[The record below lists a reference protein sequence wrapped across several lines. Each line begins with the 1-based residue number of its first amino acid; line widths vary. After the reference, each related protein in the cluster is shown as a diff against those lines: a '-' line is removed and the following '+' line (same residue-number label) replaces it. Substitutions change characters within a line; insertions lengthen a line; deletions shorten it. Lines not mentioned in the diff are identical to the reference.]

1 MGKQGP
7 RKTQSSDLGRVVG
20 ALSEWGLTYPERY
33 GHRVAINDLNLSDF
47 RQRVQQFLR
56 ESNDAGIGCREYGT
70 ILPPALINDAKAW
83 QHAIA
88 EAGFAGIDWNTSHHG
103 QGLSEAHSVIWY
115 EECAHAGLAPYA
127 NFQGFVLTAGAVRAF
142 GTQEQV
148 DTHLPH
154 IIDGSIIWC
163 QLFSEPGSGSD
174 LSSLRTKAE
183 PDGDGWRIT
192 GQKIWTSTAQVSQ
205 WGILLARTDPGSR
218 GARGISFML
227 IDMNQPEID
236 VRPIRQMTG
245 DTEFCEVFLDGAYV
259 ASEGLL
265 GDAHSGWQVATSVLA
280 DERAAVGAASIRLDR
295 RLDQLGDD
303 LGTELRDRG
312 FALRRLLDR
321 SGTNP
326 RLGPLS
332 KLAMTEFET
341 QLSRAVLDTHG
352 ADAMLTNEDTEPF
365 LYAPGM
371 RIAGGSSEVQRD
383 LVGERLLGLPRSP
396 KPPSS

>member
-1 MGKQGP
+1 MA
-7 RKTQSSDLGRVVG
+7 V
-20 ALSEWGLTYPERY
+20 
-33 GHRVAINDLNLSDF
+33 NDLNLSDY
-47 RQRVQQFLR
+47 RLRVQQFLR

-70 ILPPALINDAKAW
+70 ILPPALINDAKVW

-115 EECAHAGLAPYA
+115 EECAHAALAPYA
-127 NFQGFVLTAGAVRAF
+127 NFQGYVLTAGALRAF

-154 IIDGSIIWC
+154 IIDGSNIWC

-245 DTEFCEVFLDGAYV
+245 DREFCEVFLDGAYV
-259 ASEGLL
+259 ASEGLI
-265 GDAHSGWQVATSVLA
+265 GDANSGWQVATSVLA
-280 DERAAVGAASIRLDR
+280 DERAAVGAASIQLDR
-295 RLDQLGDD
+295 QLDRLGDD
-303 LGTELRDRG
+303 PGTELRDRG

-352 ADAMLTNEDTEPF
+352 ADAMLTNDDTEPF

>member
-1 MGKQGP
+1 MVPTLGLLPMPISQG
-7 RKTQSSDLGRVVG
+7 
-20 ALSEWGLTYPERY
+20 Y
-33 GHRVAINDLNLSDF
+33 
-47 RQRVQQFLR
+47 
-56 ESNDAGIGCREYGT
+56 
-70 ILPPALINDAKAW
+70 
-83 QHAIA
+83 
-88 EAGFAGIDWNTSHHG
+88 
-103 QGLSEAHSVIWY
+103 
-115 EECAHAGLAPYA
+115 
-127 NFQGFVLTAGAVRAF
+127 VLTAGAVRAF

-154 IIDGSIIWC
+154 IIDGSLIWC

-280 DERAAVGAASIRLDR
+280 DERAAVGAAFDSI
-295 RLDQLGDD
+295 DD
-303 LGTELRDRG
+303 LFDWVTTREPSFATE
-312 FALRRLLDR
+312 
-321 SGTNP
+321 
-326 RLGPLS
+326 
-332 KLAMTEFET
+332 
-341 QLSRAVLDTHG
+341 
-352 ADAMLTNEDTEPF
+352 
-365 LYAPGM
+365 
-371 RIAGGSSEVQRD
+371 
-383 LVGERLLGLPRSP
+383 GLPFAVYSIGRAQTLGWASRSLR
-396 KPPSS
+396 

>member
-1 MGKQGP
+1 
-7 RKTQSSDLGRVVG
+7 
-20 ALSEWGLTYPERY
+20 
-33 GHRVAINDLNLSDF
+33 
-47 RQRVQQFLR
+47 
-56 ESNDAGIGCREYGT
+56 
-70 ILPPALINDAKAW
+70 
-83 QHAIA
+83 
-88 EAGFAGIDWNTSHHG
+88 
-103 QGLSEAHSVIWY
+103 
-115 EECAHAGLAPYA
+115 
-127 NFQGFVLTAGAVRAF
+127 
-142 GTQEQV
+142 
-148 DTHLPH
+148 
-154 IIDGSIIWC
+154 
-163 QLFSEPGSGSD
+163 
-174 LSSLRTKAE
+174 
-183 PDGDGWRIT
+183 
-192 GQKIWTSTAQVSQ
+192 
-205 WGILLARTDPGSR
+205 
-218 GARGISFML
+218 ML

-265 GDAHSGWQVATSVLA
+265 GDLHSGWQVATSVLA

-295 RLDQLGDD
+295 RLNQLGDNP
-303 LGTELRDRG
+303 GTELRDQG

-352 ADAMLTNEDTEPF
+352 ADAMLTNDDMEPF

>member
-1 MGKQGP
+1 MGTPGP
-7 RKTQSSDLGRVVG
+7 RRTQSCDLGRVVG
-20 ALSEWGLTYPERY
+20 ALLGWGLTYPERY

-47 RQRVQQFLR
+47 RLRVQQFLR

-70 ILPPALINDAKAW
+70 ILPPALINDAKVW

-88 EAGFAGIDWNTSHHG
+88 DAGFAGIDWSTSHHG

-115 EECAHAGLAPYA
+115 EECAHAGFAPYA
-127 NFQGFVLTAGAVRAF
+127 NFQGYVLTAGAVRAF

-154 IIDGSIIWC
+154 IIDGSLIWC

-295 RLDQLGDD
+295 RLDRLGDD
-303 LGTELRDRG
+303 PGTELRDRG

-352 ADAMLTNEDTEPF
+352 ADAMLINDDTEPF

>member
-70 ILPPALINDAKAW
+70 ILPPALINDAKVW

-88 EAGFAGIDWNTSHHG
+88 EAGFAGIDWNASHHG

>member
-1 MGKQGP
+1 
-7 RKTQSSDLGRVVG
+7 
-20 ALSEWGLTYPERY
+20 
-33 GHRVAINDLNLSDF
+33 
-47 RQRVQQFLR
+47 
-56 ESNDAGIGCREYGT
+56 
-70 ILPPALINDAKAW
+70 
-83 QHAIA
+83 
-88 EAGFAGIDWNTSHHG
+88 
-103 QGLSEAHSVIWY
+103 
-115 EECAHAGLAPYA
+115 
-127 NFQGFVLTAGAVRAF
+127 
-142 GTQEQV
+142 
-148 DTHLPH
+148 
-154 IIDGSIIWC
+154 
-163 QLFSEPGSGSD
+163 
-174 LSSLRTKAE
+174 
-183 PDGDGWRIT
+183 
-192 GQKIWTSTAQVSQ
+192 
-205 WGILLARTDPGSR
+205 
-218 GARGISFML
+218 ML

-295 RLDQLGDD
+295 RLDRLGDD
-303 LGTELRDRG
+303 PRTELRDRG

-352 ADAMLTNEDTEPF
+352 ADAMLTNDDTEPF

-396 KPPSS
+396 KPPPS